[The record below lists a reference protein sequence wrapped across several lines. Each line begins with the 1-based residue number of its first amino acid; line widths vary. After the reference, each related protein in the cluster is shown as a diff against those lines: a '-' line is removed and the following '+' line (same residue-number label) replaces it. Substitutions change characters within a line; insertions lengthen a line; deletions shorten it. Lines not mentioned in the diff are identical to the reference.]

1 MAMPSFSNPSMG
13 ILRGAKVVGGDEH
26 RYGRGCPP
34 AGDGRCFRSPLSR
47 RLHLLTPPI
56 TFISPEHHAQ
66 SERHVSQGWPDISLW
81 SGEGYASRC
90 FGWAWFQETSTQ
102 PQKGKKHRCLSSN
115 TSIQCIESVLPYG
128 LRMRSHDTGRDVGWQ
143 HEAGISVT
151 TLATDRSCT
160 IWSATQ
166 ELLLNTPDTQMASA
180 NDLLCQCWSMFTEP
194 SLPVAASQMGN
205 IRTAPRGAAPGKPL
219 QRPAPIR
226 HYVCCLSQTVKS
238 HCKDHHDTQ
247 HTCRSSTHRELEAA
261 IKQRTRSH
269 MPTHTLTTLQP
280 PTWPPL
286 TIPASRRKHNR
297 RYQYCASREQRM
309 MSDDEDKHH
318 LSLSPRT
325 LFLISWPFLSSTSF
339 LQKSLI
345 LLVSNLCLTPLFL
358 LQRLVRLAGV

>member
-1 MAMPSFSNPSMG
+1 MPSFSNPSMG

-90 FGWAWFQETSTQ
+90 FRRVWFQESSTQ

-226 HYVCCLSQTVKS
+226 HYVCCLSQTANRK
-238 HCKDHHDTQ
+238 
-247 HTCRSSTHRELEAA
+247 EPL
-261 IKQRTRSH
+261 QR
-269 MPTHTLTTLQP
+269 
-280 PTWPPL
+280 
-286 TIPASRRKHNR
+286 
-297 RYQYCASREQRM
+297 
-309 MSDDEDKHH
+309 
-318 LSLSPRT
+318 SPRYT
-325 LFLISWPFLSSTSF
+325 THLPQQHPPRVGSRHQTKDQITHAHPHSYNSATTHMATTHHPSEPQETQSSIPMSRIS
-339 LQKSLI
+339 
-345 LLVSNLCLTPLFL
+345 
-358 LQRLVRLAGV
+358 RAAHDE